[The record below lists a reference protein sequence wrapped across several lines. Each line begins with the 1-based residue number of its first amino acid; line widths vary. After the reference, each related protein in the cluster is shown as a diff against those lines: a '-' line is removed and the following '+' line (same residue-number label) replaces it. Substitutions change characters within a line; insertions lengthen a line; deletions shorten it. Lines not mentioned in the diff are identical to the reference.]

1 MNLIEIKDWKEK
13 SKEYNKMIKIYYRS
27 NCGSSRRA
35 LEWFQSYNIEVQKHK
50 ITDLN
55 QKDLFTLL
63 KLSDGGIEGIIKK
76 SQNNNFKTNRKLISL
91 MEMTFND
98 ALYFLISHPGL
109 LRTPIIFDDRKCI
122 IGYNSE
128 EIRTFFPK
136 IPHQ

>member
-1 MNLIEIKDWKEK
+1 MIEV
-13 SKEYNKMIKIYYRS
+13 YYRS

-35 LEWFQSYNIEVQKHK
+35 LEWFQSYNIEVQKYK
-50 ITDLN
+50 ITSLN
-55 QKDLFTLL
+55 KKDLFKLL

-76 SQNNNFKTNRKLISL
+76 SQNNDFKTNKKLISL

-109 LRTPIIFDDRKCI
+109 LRTPIIFDDRKCM

-128 EIRTFFPK
+128 EIRCFIPK
-136 IPHQ
+136 ISHQ